1 MEQVRITLGGGNFAD
16 ELDVN
21 QFELERIEF
30 DPSTIYT
37 VEWGHQDFIRD
48 IKEAILE
55 ETGMIFELESND
67 GDEILTGT
75 LHEAP
80 RYEYAV
86 TFLGEYINRSEG
98 LHYCFKDA
106 KAELNRLS
114 DMHEDGLTILRAEK
128 GRDFTHVL
136 EKDRWHRF
144 TTA

>member
-1 MEQVRITLGGGNFAD
+1 MDA
-16 ELDVN
+16 N

-37 VEWGHQDFIRD
+37 IEWSHQDFIRD

-75 LHEAP
+75 LHKAP

-86 TFLGEYINRSEG
+86 TFLGEYINRSER
-98 LHYCFKDA
+98 LHYC
-106 KAELNRLS
+106 
-114 DMHEDGLTILRAEK
+114 
-128 GRDFTHVL
+128 
-136 EKDRWHRF
+136 
-144 TTA
+144 

>member
-1 MEQVRITLGGGNFAD
+1 MLLGSA
-16 ELDVN
+16 E
-21 QFELERIEF
+21 
-30 DPSTIYT
+30 
-37 VEWGHQDFIRD
+37 
-48 IKEAILE
+48 ILQ

-98 LHYCFKDA
+98 LHYCFEDA